1 MKRIAVLGGLW
12 LALLGAPLAW
22 AQSPSIY
29 GRAIAAYPDLSFGN
43 EAKELGLFSS
53 VGNSVFKP
61 GGAGPFPAV
70 VLAHTCGGLQAHITD
85 RAKDLLAA
93 GFVVLVLDAYG
104 PRNHTAYCQPRG
116 VLAPR
121 VYKDAFD
128 ALAHLSQ
135 MKEVDAD
142 RIYLVG
148 LSLGS
153 FVASSAA
160 RPGVGA
166 AGGQRPALPG
176 HRGLVRQLHPG
187 RVALPQV
194 AIAAP
199 RHRPPRSCCCWRART
214 PRRRWPSASR
224 WWSSSRPRAGPWT
237 GTSTPRPPMA
247 GTKAT
252 HGVATCT
259 APRPRKTRCG
269 ARWNSCAGTEKDGA
283 PQSSPSRLSR

>member
-104 PRNHTAYCQPRG
+104 PRNHTAFCQPWG

-128 ALAHLSQ
+128 ARAHLSR

-160 RPGVGA
+160 SPVLARLVGSD
-166 AGGQRPALPG
+166 QRFRATVGWYGSCTLDVSPYPKWQL
-176 HRGLVRQLHPG
+176 LHPDTDRPVLLLLAGKDTETPVAECFPLVEQLKAEG
-187 RVALPQV
+187 RPVDWHVYPE
-194 AIAAP
+194 
-199 RHRPPRSCCCWRART
+199 
-214 PRRRWPSASR
+214 
-224 WWSSSRPRAGPWT
+224 
-237 GTSTPRPPMA
+237 
-247 GTKAT
+247 AT
-252 HGVATCT
+252 HGWDKSD
-259 APRPRKTRCG
+259 PRRGYVYSAETTQDAMR
-269 ARWNSCAGTEKDGA
+269 RTVEFL
-283 PQSSPSRLSR
+283 RRH

>member
-142 RIYLVG
+142 RISLVG

-160 RPGVGA
+160 SPVLARLVGSD
-166 AGGQRPALPG
+166 QRFRATVGWYGSCTLDVSPYPKWQL
-176 HRGLVRQLHPG
+176 LHPDTDRPVLLLLAGKDTETPVAECFPLVEQLKAEG
-187 RVALPQV
+187 RPVDWHVYPE
-194 AIAAP
+194 
-199 RHRPPRSCCCWRART
+199 
-214 PRRRWPSASR
+214 
-224 WWSSSRPRAGPWT
+224 
-237 GTSTPRPPMA
+237 
-247 GTKAT
+247 AT
-252 HGVATCT
+252 HGWDKSD
-259 APRPRKTRCG
+259 PRRGYVYSAETTQDAMR
-269 ARWNSCAGTEKDGA
+269 RTVEFL
-283 PQSSPSRLSR
+283 RRH

>member
-160 RPGVGA
+160 SPVLARLVGSD
-166 AGGQRPALPG
+166 QRFRATVGWYGSCTLDVSPYPMW
-176 HRGLVRQLHPG
+176 QFLHPDTDRPVLLLLAGKDTETPVAECFPLVEQLKAEG
-187 RVALPQV
+187 RPVDWHVYPE
-194 AIAAP
+194 
-199 RHRPPRSCCCWRART
+199 
-214 PRRRWPSASR
+214 
-224 WWSSSRPRAGPWT
+224 
-237 GTSTPRPPMA
+237 
-247 GTKAT
+247 AT
-252 HGVATCT
+252 HGWDKSD
-259 APRPRKTRCG
+259 PRRGYVYSAETTQDAMR
-269 ARWNSCAGTEKDGA
+269 RTVEFL
-283 PQSSPSRLSR
+283 RRH

>member
-160 RPGVGA
+160 SPVLARLVGSD
-166 AGGQRPALPG
+166 QRFRATVGWYGSCTLDVSPYPKWQL
-176 HRGLVRQLHPG
+176 LHPDTDRPVLLLLAGKDTETPVAECFPLVEQLKAEG
-187 RVALPQV
+187 RPVDWHVYPE
-194 AIAAP
+194 
-199 RHRPPRSCCCWRART
+199 
-214 PRRRWPSASR
+214 
-224 WWSSSRPRAGPWT
+224 
-237 GTSTPRPPMA
+237 
-247 GTKAT
+247 AT
-252 HGVATCT
+252 HGWDKSD
-259 APRPRKTRCG
+259 PRRGYVYSAETTQDAMR
-269 ARWNSCAGTEKDGA
+269 RTVEFL
-283 PQSSPSRLSR
+283 RRH

>member
-160 RPGVGA
+160 SPVLARLVGSD
-166 AGGQRPALPG
+166 QRFRATVGWYGSCTLDVSPYPKWQL
-176 HRGLVRQLHPG
+176 LHPDTD
-187 RVALPQV
+187 
-194 AIAAP
+194 
-199 RHRPPRSCCCWRART
+199 RPVLLLL
-214 PRRRWPSASR
+214 
-224 WWSSSRPRAGPWT
+224 
-237 GTSTPRPPMA
+237 A
-247 GTKAT
+247 GTDTETPVAECFPLVEQLKAEGRPVDWHVYPEAT
-252 HGVATCT
+252 HGWDKSD
-259 APRPRKTRCG
+259 PRRGYVYSAETTQDAMR
-269 ARWNSCAGTEKDGA
+269 RTVEFL
-283 PQSSPSRLSR
+283 RRH

>member
-1 MKRIAVLGGLW
+1 MKRIAVVGGLW

-104 PRNHTAYCQPRG
+104 PRNHTAFCQPRG

-160 RPGVGA
+160 SPVLARLVGSD
-166 AGGQRPALPG
+166 QRFRATVGWYGSCTLDVSPYPKWQL
-176 HRGLVRQLHPG
+176 LHPDTDRPVLLLLAGKDTETPVAECFPLVEQLKAEG
-187 RVALPQV
+187 RPVDWHVYPE
-194 AIAAP
+194 
-199 RHRPPRSCCCWRART
+199 
-214 PRRRWPSASR
+214 
-224 WWSSSRPRAGPWT
+224 
-237 GTSTPRPPMA
+237 
-247 GTKAT
+247 AT
-252 HGVATCT
+252 HGWDKSD
-259 APRPRKTRCG
+259 PRRGYVYSAETTQDAMR
-269 ARWNSCAGTEKDGA
+269 RTVEFL
-283 PQSSPSRLSR
+283 RRH

>member
-104 PRNHTAYCQPRG
+104 PRNHTAFCQPRG

-160 RPGVGA
+160 SPVLARLVGSD
-166 AGGQRPALPG
+166 QRFRATVGWYGSCTLDVSPYPKWQL
-176 HRGLVRQLHPG
+176 LHPDTDRPVLLLLAGKDTETPVAECFPLVEQLKAEG
-187 RVALPQV
+187 RPVDWHVYPE
-194 AIAAP
+194 
-199 RHRPPRSCCCWRART
+199 
-214 PRRRWPSASR
+214 
-224 WWSSSRPRAGPWT
+224 
-237 GTSTPRPPMA
+237 
-247 GTKAT
+247 AT
-252 HGVATCT
+252 HGWDKSD
-259 APRPRKTRCG
+259 PRRGYVYSAETTQDAMR
-269 ARWNSCAGTEKDGA
+269 RTVEFL
-283 PQSSPSRLSR
+283 RRH

>member
-104 PRNHTAYCQPRG
+104 PRNHTAFCQPRG

-128 ALAHLSQ
+128 ARAHLSQ

-160 RPGVGA
+160 SPVLARLVGSD
-166 AGGQRPALPG
+166 QRFRATVGWYGSCTLDVSPYPKWQL
-176 HRGLVRQLHPG
+176 LHPDTDRPVLLLLAGKDTETPVAECFPLVEQLKAEG
-187 RVALPQV
+187 RPVDWHVYPE
-194 AIAAP
+194 
-199 RHRPPRSCCCWRART
+199 
-214 PRRRWPSASR
+214 
-224 WWSSSRPRAGPWT
+224 
-237 GTSTPRPPMA
+237 
-247 GTKAT
+247 AT
-252 HGVATCT
+252 HGWDKSD
-259 APRPRKTRCG
+259 PRRGYVYSAETTQDAMR
-269 ARWNSCAGTEKDGA
+269 RTVEFL
-283 PQSSPSRLSR
+283 RRH